1 MCNVDILKSVH
12 PVEPDTEY
20 ILYIS
25 LLIATG
31 STAVKDINKLLGMF
45 KYYQINDAK
54 NEQEKLNQVRL
65 SYILTHLYNADF
77 YKIIQGG
84 RSLSE

>member
-1 MCNVDILKSVH
+1 MCNVDILKSVSL
-12 PVEPDTEY
+12 VEPDTEY

-31 STAVKDINKLLGMF
+31 SATVKDINKLLGMF
-45 KYYQINDAK
+45 KYYQINGVK

-77 YKIIQGG
+77 YKIIQRGKA
-84 RSLSE
+84 